1 MTTVA
6 LVCWTGGTHRSPQ
19 LPRANPGGSTYGFPE
34 RAAIRMG
41 SASRRDE
48 SRIAEFFLADPA
60 AGKNATA
67 TPSFGVNFCR
77 FAFAPHPEPIGK
89 ALCGVPL
96 FLQDRDGNRWS
107 IGAPGGG
114 KPWL

>member
-1 MTTVA
+1 MTTAA
-6 LVCWTGGTHRSPQ
+6 LVCRTGGTRRPLQ
-19 LPRANPGGSTYGFPE
+19 LPRANPGGSPYGFPE
-34 RAAIRMG
+34 RAAIRMRG
-41 SASRRDE
+41 TGRRDE
-48 SRIAEFFLADPA
+48 PRIAEYFLADPA

-67 TPSFGVNFCR
+67 TPSFGVDFCR
-77 FAFAPHPEPIGK
+77 FAFAPHPEPIGG

-107 IGAPGGG
+107 IGTPEGG

>member
-6 LVCWTGGTHRSPQ
+6 LVCWTGGTRRPPQ
-19 LPRANPGGSTYGFPE
+19 LPRANPGGSTSGFPE
-34 RAAIRMG
+34 RAAIRMRG
-41 SASRRDE
+41 ASRRDE
-48 SRIAEFFLADPA
+48 PRTAEYFPPDPA

-67 TPSFGVNFCR
+67 TPSFGVDFCR
-77 FAFAPHPEPIGK
+77 FASAPHPEPIGK
-89 ALCGVPL
+89 ALCGVSL

-107 IGAPGGG
+107 IGTPGGG